1 MAPSKGPSSTHVLL
15 SELQTYKE
23 LCQDCVLWRK
33 LPFLSWS
40 KIVKKVREYD
50 WDSDQTWF
58 TTEAWEQ
65 AQKDY
70 RQAFS
75 KALKDKHNETLLAA
89 KAAGDHTGN
98 IIDVHGLRIESSLS
112 NNFSNFQRFVDT
124 QGEEMRIEANM
135 TLDQVRSKSV
145 GFIFLFSLS
154 SLVQLC
160 GSVGCA

>member
-1 MAPSKGPSSTHVLL
+1 M
-15 SELQTYKE
+15 
-23 LCQDCVLWRK
+23 
-33 LPFLSWS
+33 
-40 KIVKKVREYD
+40 KKVREYD
-50 WDSDQTWF
+50 GESDQTWF
-58 TTEAWEQ
+58 TTEASHSEQ

-135 TLDQVRSKSV
+135 TLDQVKSKSV

>member
-1 MAPSKGPSSTHVLL
+1 M
-15 SELQTYKE
+15 
-23 LCQDCVLWRK
+23 
-33 LPFLSWS
+33 
-40 KIVKKVREYD
+40 
-50 WDSDQTWF
+50 WF
-58 TTEAWEQ
+58 PTEASHSEQ

-98 IIDVHGLRIESSLS
+98 ILDVHGLRIESSLS

-135 TLDQVRSKSV
+135 TLDQVRSKLLDS
-145 GFIFLFSLS
+145 FFLIQPLKPQAMFYCAVLS
-154 SLVQLC
+154 C
-160 GSVGCA
+160 GSGGCE